1 MTKLARFLAN
11 GEVKF
16 GVIAES
22 GVVDIARHC
31 PQIDCWE
38 ALLTPAGRAQASRVA
53 AELPPDY
60 SLADVKW
67 KLPLAEAARVFCVG
81 VNYKSHAEETGRDL
95 PPRPSVFTR
104 THQSLVDPGELLLRP
119 TVSHQFDFE
128 GELAAVIGTVA
139 RNVPPEQALGHVAGY
154 TCFNDGS
161 VRDYQ
166 KFSVTAGKNFDSSG
180 SCGPWLTTAEDIPDP
195 AQLQLVTRLNDVE
208 VQRSGTDL
216 LIYSVGLIISYLS
229 EITELQPGDIVATG
243 TPAGVG
249 HRRQPQL
256 WMQPGDVVEVEI
268 SGIGLLRNPIG
279 EAYGRG

>member
-1 MTKLARFLAN
+1 MTKLARFWA
-11 GEVKF
+11 GGSVRF
-16 GVIAES
+16 GVVTEE
-22 GVVDIARHC
+22 GVIDIAKHC
-31 PQIDCWE
+31 PQVDSWE
-38 ALLTPAGRAQASRVA
+38 ALLAPAGRAHASRVA
-53 AELPPDY
+53 SQVSSDY
-60 SLADVKW
+60 RVADVGW
-67 KLPLAEAARVFCVG
+67 KMPLAEAARVFCVG

-104 THQSLVDPGELLLRP
+104 THQSLVDPGEQLLRP

-139 RNVPPEQALGHVAGY
+139 RNVPPEQALSHVAGY

-166 KFSVTAGKNFDSSG
+166 KYSVTAGKNFDSSG
-180 SCGPWLTTAEDIPDP
+180 SCGPWLTTADEIPDP
-195 AQLQLVTRLNDVE
+195 AQLQLVTRLNDAE

-256 WMQPGDVVEVEI
+256 WMKAGDVVEVEI
-268 SGIGLLRNPIG
+268 SGIGVLRNPIG
-279 EAYGRG
+279 EAHGRG